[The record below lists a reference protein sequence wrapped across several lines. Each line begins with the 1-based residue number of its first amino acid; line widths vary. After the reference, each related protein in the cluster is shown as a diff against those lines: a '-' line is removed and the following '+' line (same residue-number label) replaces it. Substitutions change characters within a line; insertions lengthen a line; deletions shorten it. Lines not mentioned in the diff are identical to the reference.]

1 MNQRWWLLG
10 ALLVVALAAGFG
22 IGSAVKSSSAPAQT
36 GSLAAGGATTGEQ
49 ATVTGP
55 QPGAAVPPLKA
66 KASRT
71 QTTTSSSTSTSTSAA
86 SSTAAT
92 TTAVVTQT
100 TTTPVV
106 STPVTHTTVN
116 HTTTGG
122 GGGGGGGGG

>member
-10 ALLVVALAAGFG
+10 ALLVIALAAGFG
-22 IGSAVKSSSAPAQT
+22 IGSAVKSSSPPART
-36 GSLAAGGATTGEQ
+36 GSLAASGATTGEQ
-49 ATVTGP
+49 ATVAGP
-55 QPGAAVPPLKA
+55 QSGAAVPSLKA

-71 QTTTSSSTSTSTSAA
+71 QTTTSTSTSTSAA

-116 HTTTGG
+116 HT
-122 GGGGGGGGG
+122 